1 MRRGVWLPLLCGIV
15 AALSAAS
22 ARADG
27 TATTTT
33 TAGTTTTSTP
43 SYAPLR
49 PSYLPAGCL
58 GAGAVAISEPG
69 RVTVAYG
76 SPAASLGPSAEPAS
90 GAIVGFQYS
99 SASGSTC
106 QTAHVALGSVSLFQG
121 LVTATSVE
129 ATDGRGAVS
138 GLTVQGTPV
147 SLGAGGTY
155 PVGSWGQVTA
165 GVTIGRIT
173 APLFLQ
179 LIQAHGSLPAGTTI
193 ALAFASAAKPVAKPK
208 PKHHT
213 TTSTQPSSTTPSSG
227 SSASSGGH
235 AQQQAKPQH
244 ATAKKKQRAK
254 TRKRHKPVP
263 QPLAV
268 TPPLGYS
275 PSHYVFPVDGGAG
288 YSDTYGANRNDVY
301 DGWHHG
307 DDLFAPLGTP
317 ILAVANGKLS
327 LVGWNRLGG
336 WRLWLTDAAGNSFY
350 YAHLAGYS
358 RWILTHPNVR
368 AGQVVGFLGRTGD
381 AFTTA
386 PHLHFEIH
394 PHQLLSLGYDGA
406 VDPTAYLQK
415 WAVVHVPKNE
425 MPNPARLKAPQ
436 GTPAEEAGV
445 VWHELLVARHLLGA
459 HSVAAASSPVSQLKI
474 MESAGE
480 SPLRMGGIM
489 GIATVRP
496 AAAHVAAAT
505 PRAYIPWIGAGGLA
519 LLLALSAGAF
529 TFRRRRRT
537 AAAEPSG

>member
-1 MRRGVWLPLLCGIV
+1 MRRGVWLLLIGGIA

-27 TATTTT
+27 TATTSTT
-33 TAGTTTTSTP
+33 TSGTTTTTTP

-58 GAGAVAISEPG
+58 GAGDVAIAEPG
-69 RVTVAYG
+69 RAAVAYG
-76 SPAASLGPSAEPAS
+76 SPATNLGPSAQPAS
-90 GAIVGFQYS
+90 GAIVGFEYS

-106 QTAHVALGSVSLFQG
+106 QTAHVSLGSVSFFHG
-121 LVTATSVE
+121 LVTATSAE

-138 GLTVQGTPV
+138 GLTVEGSPV

-155 PVGSWGQVTA
+155 PVGDWGQVTLGA
-165 GVTIGRIT
+165 TIGRIT
-173 APLFLQ
+173 APLVLQ
-179 LIQAHGSLPAGTTI
+179 LIQAHGSLPGGTTI
-193 ALAFASAAKPVAKPK
+193 AVAFAAAAKPKPAAK

-213 TTSTQPSSTTPSSG
+213 TTSTHPTSTTPSAG
-227 SSASSGGH
+227 SSSGGG
-235 AQQQAKPQH
+235 AQKPGKSQH
-244 ATAKKKQRAK
+244 ATSTKKHHEKKK
-254 TRKRHKPVP
+254 HKPVP
-263 QPLAV
+263 QPLTI
-268 TPPLGYS
+268 TPPLGFR
-275 PSHYVFPVDGGAG
+275 PSHYVFPVDGGADYG
-288 YSDTYGANRNDVY
+288 DTYGANRSDIY

-317 ILAVANGKLS
+317 VVAVANGTLT
-327 LVGWNRLGG
+327 LVGWERLGG

-358 RWILTHPNVR
+358 RWILHHRHVR

-381 AFTTA
+381 AFTTT

-394 PHQLLSLGYDGA
+394 PHQFLSLGYDGA

-415 WAVVHVPKNE
+415 WAIVRVPKDE

-436 GTPAEEAGV
+436 GAPAEEAGV

-459 HSVAAASSPVSQLKI
+459 HSSLAASTGPQPTILA
-474 MESAGE
+474 AGE
-480 SPLRMGGIM
+480 APLRMGGIM
-489 GIATVRP
+489 GIASVRP
-496 AAAHVAAAT
+496 TAAHVAAAT
-505 PRAYIPWIGAGGLA
+505 PRAYVPWIAAGGLA
-519 LLLALSAGAF
+519 LLLVLSAGAF